1 MMKMMNKTAFA
12 FGALLCASLMRPS
25 VAFAIGTAAKQAFLI
40 DFDTKT
46 VLFEKQAD
54 KPMPPASMSKLM
66 TAYVLFDHLQNGSL
80 DLDDE
85 FRVSRNAW
93 KKGGAKTGSSTMFLK
108 EGQRVKV
115 RDLLR
120 GIIVQSGNDACIVA
134 AEGLAGSEED
144 FVALENA
151 KAKEL
156 GLTNTHLVNPTG
168 WPNEKH
174 LMSPRDLATL
184 AERLIR
190 DFPEYY
196 PIYSE
201 KEFTFNKIKQGNRNP
216 LLYLM
221 PEADGLKTGHTSAS
235 GYGLVASAKRKDR
248 RLILVI
254 NGLKSMKERSDE
266 AERLMRWGLREFS
279 NYKVL
284 KTGVKVV
291 SVPVWLGVTRRV
303 AAVPDENVVL
313 TLKAGSQKSLKVVV
327 RYDSPLKAPV
337 KKGQVIATAQIV
349 IPDHET
355 REINL
360 YADRDVAKVGFFER
374 VKQIV
379 KYLLLSRKAL

>member
-1 MMKMMNKTAFA
+1 MKKLNKTVLAAAFA
-12 FGALLCASLMRPS
+12 CAALWRPS
-25 VAFAIGTAAKQAFLI
+25 AASAIETAAKQAFLI

-144 FVALENA
+144 FVALENQ

-284 KTGVKVV
+284 EKGVKVV
-291 SVPVWLGVTRRV
+291 SVPVWLGVARRV

-313 TLKAGSQKSLKVVV
+313 TLKAGSQKNLKVVV